1 MSRFS
6 FIILFLWCLSGLQTN
21 PIIKTSQ
28 QLCQTLVLS
37 YKGKIFNNTSFSLPP
52 SLNPFLLRRYLYS
65 TPEAEI

>member
-6 FIILFLWCLSGLQTN
+6 FIILFLWCLNGLQTN

-37 YKGKIFNNTSFSLPP
+37 YKGILFSKTFTFIINLIKIWN
-52 SLNPFLLRRYLYS
+52 LN
-65 TPEAEI
+65 